1 VVGSVATDT
10 FRPGASAT
18 ESRATGGPAKPDARA
33 HRSATRLFE
42 PGGVT
47 LEDVV
52 LGAWDD
58 LVADGDAECPA
69 CGGRMSMLTGCEE
82 CGSELS

>member
-1 VVGSVATDT
+1 VGAIATDT
-10 FRPGASAT
+10 SPRGDSAT
-18 ESRATGGPAKPDARA
+18 EPRATGRPAKPDARA
-33 HRSATRLFE
+33 DRSAARLFE

-69 CGGRMSMLTGCEE
+69 CGGRMSMLAGCEE